1 MNIKGEDRTSGE
13 GVNIKREEAT
23 VPVQLTQKI
32 DPERPQRGI
41 KIEYRKRSRK
51 TPQYT
56 RRFQK
61 NLNSISNHPRTA

>member
-1 MNIKGEDRTSGE
+1 MNIEEKEQTEKGRSE
-13 GVNIKREEAT
+13 K
-23 VPVQLTQKI
+23 QKSSSTAKAER

-41 KIEYRKRSRK
+41 KIVYRKRSRK

-61 NLNSISNHPRTA
+61 NLNSISNHPGTAQ